1 MVLCEGSGSDILAE
15 SLAVVEVVVVLAES
29 LAVVEVVAV
38 AVRILWTV
46 LMLTSYIVSIILI

>member
-1 MVLCEGSGSDILAE
+1 MQNLQMVLCEGSGSDI
-15 SLAVVEVVVVLAES
+15 LAES